1 MRAGNSAW
9 LVLLSG
15 VVAYEAFS
23 PPGELMSEATDR
35 ARIAHPILTD
45 LAIAYVA
52 LHLLRRWPPRLDPLT
67 QLASRLR
74 R

>member
-9 LVLLSG
+9 LVLLIG
-15 VVAYEAFS
+15 VAAYEAFS

-35 ARIAHPILTD
+35 ARIAHPFLTD
-45 LAIAYVA
+45 LAIVYVA
-52 LHLLRRWPPRLDPLT
+52 AHLLRRWPRRFDPLT
-67 QLASRLR
+67 QFAGLVR

>member
-9 LVLLSG
+9 LVLLIG
-15 VVAYEAFS
+15 VAAYEAFS
-23 PPGELMSEATDR
+23 PPGELMSEAADR
-35 ARIAHPILTD
+35 ARVVHPFLTD
-45 LAIAYVA
+45 LAIVYVA
-52 LHLLRRWPPRLDPLT
+52 AHLLRVIPERFDPLT